1 MKKFL
6 SMLLVLTL
14 SIFNSPSLSFAASTQ
29 VDALIRKLVE
39 KKILTRQEAIEL
51 KGEIAADEK
60 LIKEENFKTGLPEW
74 VQNTKLK
81 GDFRLRYQYERK
93 KNDQDSRDRGRARY
107 RLGIESQ
114 VNQKVK
120 VGAGIASGADDPRS
134 TNQTFV
140 DTFERSDVRLDYA
153 FGEYAHNVYAKVI
166 GGIFPKKD
174 YLWTPSDLLWDTDI
188 NPTGG
193 AFHLER
199 KMMDDTIT
207 PYLNTGVL
215 LVDESLSSDKQ
226 DPFIVYTQGGLK
238 WQDQKEGPKF
248 DTNLAATYYSFN
260 GVQGQN
266 LDWGSSTNSG
276 RTGCSSSTG
285 ACTTGTTY
293 DFDSIVASM
302 EVGANSLFG
311 GLPLNIDDRIAIFSD
326 FVYNPNPTELNTG
339 WALGGYFGHK
349 KVANWKQWQMRYQYS
364 SLGKDAWYDSFPD
377 SDRNGG
383 ATDSA
388 GHETIFEYGLSK
400 NVSLSFDYYN
410 DNRIKGTK
418 NRQQLIQADVNFK
431 F

>member
-1 MKKFL
+1 MKKVL
-6 SMLLVLTL
+6 SVVLVLML
-14 SIFNSPSLSFAASTQ
+14 SIFNSPGLSFASSTQ

-39 KKILTRQEAIEL
+39 KKILTKQEAIEL

-93 KNDQDSRDRGRARY
+93 KNDQDSRNRGRVRY
-107 RLGIESQ
+107 RLGVESK
-114 VNQKVK
+114 VNDKVK
-120 VGAGIASGADDPRS
+120 VGAGIASGGEDPRS
-134 TNQTFV
+134 TNQTFQ

-153 FGEYAHNVYAKVI
+153 FGEYAHNAYTKVI

-174 YLWTPSDLLWDTDI
+174 YLWTSSDLLWDSDI

-193 AFHLER
+193 AWHLER
-199 KMMDDTIT
+199 KMSEGKIT
-207 PYLNTGVL
+207 PYFNTGVL
-215 LVDESLSSDKQ
+215 AVDESLSSDRQ
-226 DPFIVYTQGGLK
+226 DPFIVYTQAGLK
-238 WQDQKEGPKF
+238 WQDKKDAPAF
-248 DTNLAATYYSFN
+248 DSNLAAVYYSFN

-266 LDWGSSTNSG
+266 LDWGSSTNTG

-293 DFDSIVASM
+293 DFDSVGISW
-302 EVGANSLFG
+302 EGGANQLFG
-311 GLPLNIDDRIAIFSD
+311 GLPFSIDDRIAVFTDFIHNSD
-326 FVYNPNPTELNTG
+326 PTELNNG
-339 WALGGYFGHK
+339 WAAGMYFGHK

-364 SLGKDAWYDSFPD
+364 YLGKDAWYDSFPD
-377 SDRNGG
+377 SDRNSG
-383 ATDSA
+383 ATDSK
-388 GHETIFEYGLSK
+388 GHEAIFEYGLSK
-400 NVSLSFDYYN
+400 NVTFGIDYYN

-418 NRQQLIQADVNFK
+418 NRSQLIQADVVFK

>member
-1 MKKFL
+1 MRK
-6 SMLLVLTL
+6 VLNVTFIGMICIVQTY
-14 SIFNSPSLSFAASTQ
+14 SISFAASTE

-51 KGEIAADEK
+51 KGEIAEDEK
-60 LIKEENFKTGLPEW
+60 MLKEESLKTGLPKW
-74 VQNTKLK
+74 VQNTSLK

-93 KNDQDSRDRGRARY
+93 KNDQDSRNRGRVRY
-107 RLGIESQ
+107 RLGVESQ
-114 VNQKVK
+114 VNEKVK
-120 VGAGIASGADDPRS
+120 VGAGLSSGGDDPRS
-134 TNQTFV
+134 TNQSFQ
-140 DTFERSDVRLDYA
+140 DSFERSDVRLDLAY
-153 FGEYAHNVYAKVI
+153 GEYIHNKKFKAI
-166 GGIFPKKD
+166 GGIFNKKE
-174 YLWTPSDLLWDTDI
+174 YLWAPSDLLWDTDI

-193 AFHLER
+193 AFHLET
-199 KMMDDTIT
+199 KLSDETIT

-215 LVDESLSSDKQ
+215 LVDESLSSDRQ
-226 DPFIVYTQGGLK
+226 DPFIVYTQGGIK
-238 WQDQKEGPKF
+238 WQDKTEGPKF
-248 DTNLAATYYSFN
+248 DLNLAETYYSFN

-266 LDWGSSTNSG
+266 LDWGSSTNTG

-285 ACTTGTTY
+285 TCSSGTIF
-293 DFDSIVASM
+293 DFDSVVTSL
-302 EVGANSLFG
+302 EVGAHQLFG
-311 GLPLNIDDRIAIFSD
+311 GLPLSIDDRIAIFGD
-326 FVYNPNPTELNTG
+326 FVFNPNPTKLNTG
-339 WALGGYFGHK
+339 WSLGGYFGHK

-388 GHETIFEYGLSK
+388 GHEAIFEYGLSK
-400 NVSLSFDYYN
+400 NVSFSVDYYN